1 MIKPGSLRA
10 ALLQHLPD
18 IANDPQ
24 KLLIFAERGR
34 VVTTGAAGDSWE
46 YAYQLTVILQ
56 DYAGD
61 MNALTATV
69 LRWLAEAQPDLLLS
83 PEAMCNAVRFEAELM
98 TNELA
103 DVQFQLDVT
112 EAVIS
117 RGGTFEHPAPPP
129 SDPTGLW

>member
-1 MIKPGSLRA
+1 MIKPGSLRT

-34 VVTTGAAGDSWE
+34 VITTGAAGDSWE

-69 LRWLAEAQPDLLLS
+69 LRWLAKAQPDLLLS
-83 PEAMCNAVRFEAELM
+83 PEAMRNAVRFEAELM

-112 EAVIS
+112 EAVIGS
-117 RGGTFEHPAPPP
+117 GGAFQHPAPPP